1 MKSVRNIKPA
11 FHKLGLWGGMAYTGL
26 FYVLGR
32 GKEPWTLK
40 HEGID
45 SDATKP
51 AASCK
56 ELEYPKPDGKLTFDL
71 LSSVALTGTNHE
83 ADQPPHLT
91 LMDDNVPEA
100 VNQAKYAGP
109 EGRFC
114 PAGVYEYQ
122 PNDQGEMGLIINAA
136 NCIHCKTCD
145 IKDTTQNINWV
156 CPEGGGGPAYDGM

>member
-1 MKSVRNIKPA
+1 M
-11 FHKLGLWGGMAYTGL
+11 
-26 FYVLGR
+26 
-32 GKEPWTLK
+32 K

-45 SDATKP
+45 SKATKP
-51 AASCK
+51 AAECK

-100 VNQAKYAGP
+100 VNQVRISFHSSFTLIEILTASSEQAKYAGP

-122 PNDQGEMGLIINAA
+122 PNDQVTYLVFGI
-136 NCIHCKTCD
+136 
-145 IKDTTQNINWV
+145 
-156 CPEGGGGPAYDGM
+156 GML

>member
-1 MKSVRNIKPA
+1 MINLS
-11 FHKLGLWGGMAYTGL
+11 
-26 FYVLGR
+26 

-45 SDATKP
+45 SKATKP
-51 AASCK
+51 AAECK

-71 LSSVALTGTNHE
+71 LSSIALTGTNHE

-100 VNQAKYAGP
+100 VNQVRIFFHSSFTLIEILTASSEQAKYAGP

-122 PNDQGEMGLIINAA
+122 PNDQVTYLVFGIALL
-136 NCIHCKTCD
+136 
-145 IKDTTQNINWV
+145 
-156 CPEGGGGPAYDGM
+156 

>member
-1 MKSVRNIKPA
+1 MINLS
-11 FHKLGLWGGMAYTGL
+11 
-26 FYVLGR
+26 

-45 SDATKP
+45 SKATKP
-51 AASCK
+51 AAECK

-100 VNQAKYAGP
+100 VNQVRAIFYNYIELAHYNYLKLY
-109 EGRFC
+109 
-114 PAGVYEYQ
+114 
-122 PNDQGEMGLIINAA
+122 
-136 NCIHCKTCD
+136 
-145 IKDTTQNINWV
+145 
-156 CPEGGGGPAYDGM
+156 

>member
-1 MKSVRNIKPA
+1 MINLS
-11 FHKLGLWGGMAYTGL
+11 
-26 FYVLGR
+26 

-45 SDATKP
+45 SKATKP
-51 AASCK
+51 AAECK

-100 VNQAKYAGP
+100 VNQV
-109 EGRFC
+109 RTTFSHILH
-114 PAGVYEYQ
+114 V
-122 PNDQGEMGLIINAA
+122 NL
-136 NCIHCKTCD
+136 NCDCIYLPG
-145 IKDTTQNINWV
+145 QV
-156 CPEGGGGPAYDGM
+156 CWTRGKVLPCWSV

>member
-1 MKSVRNIKPA
+1 MINLS
-11 FHKLGLWGGMAYTGL
+11 
-26 FYVLGR
+26 

-45 SDATKP
+45 SKATKP
-51 AASCK
+51 AAECK

-100 VNQAKYAGP
+100 VNQVRAIFFTLP
-109 EGRFC
+109 S
-114 PAGVYEYQ
+114 YQ
-122 PNDQGEMGLIINAA
+122 L
-136 NCIHCKTCD
+136 KF
-145 IKDTTQNINWV
+145 
-156 CPEGGGGPAYDGM
+156 